1 MDIGKLN
8 KRVAI
13 YQPVPTNDTRGG
25 RSISW
30 QESIQVW
37 AEFKRPRFV
46 SANAQG
52 APAALITQGIKIR
65 NVFGVCKG
73 WQIRYGGKKYE
84 ILHVDDSVPGE
95 LMLTTQEV
103 LK

>member
-1 MDIGKLN
+1 MDIGKLD

-13 YQPVPTNDTRGG
+13 YQPVATNDGQGG
-25 RSISW
+25 RSVMW
-30 QESIQVW
+30 QEFLQVW

-46 SANAQG
+46 SANVQG

-65 NVFGVCKG
+65 DVFGICTG
-73 WQIRYGGKKYE
+73 WQVRYSGKKYE

-103 LK
+103 QK